1 MTVLK
6 EKKIREIFKISVFV
20 KGFHAMLE
28 LIGGLLL
35 LFVKTSTITRLVI
48 SFTQEELTEDPNDLV
63 ANYLFQ
69 YAQNL
74 SISSQRFAAFYLLSH
89 GVIKLLLFAGL
100 LRDRLWA
107 YPSSILVLGI
117 FILYQVYRFTFTHSL
132 GLVALSVF
140 DLVVVWLVWHE
151 YNIIKQ
157 RRYLPTA
164 PIDRR

>member
-74 SISSQRFAAFYLLSH
+74 SISSQRFAAF
-89 GVIKLLLFAGL
+89 IC
-100 LRDRLWA
+100 
-107 YPSSILVLGI
+107 
-117 FILYQVYRFTFTHSL
+117 
-132 GLVALSVF
+132 
-140 DLVVVWLVWHE
+140 
-151 YNIIKQ
+151 
-157 RRYLPTA
+157 
-164 PIDRR
+164 